1 MSKLVFRIFR
11 CFEGTRGTRN
21 QLKTELEKCLKEV
34 EDLERQLEEAERR
47 IDVMDWYI
55 CDEDR
60 PRIERELKEK
70 VK

>member
-1 MSKLVFRIFR
+1 MRRHKYPYEAQMEI
-11 CFEGTRGTRN
+11 N
-21 QLKTELEKCLKEV
+21 
-34 EDLERQLEEAERR
+34 DLERQLAEAERR